1 MENAVP
7 MSETVS
13 ELKDILTIGDVE
25 RAVERL
31 SGVLHK
37 TPLKR
42 SETFSKLAGTDI
54 YLKYEN
60 LQKTGSFK
68 IRGAYNR
75 LCEIKEAGGI
85 TDVLAASAG
94 NHAQGVA
101 YAAREL
107 GLTATIV
114 MPKSTPIAKIKATEG
129 YGAEVVLA
137 GDCYDSAC
145 EFAKNLAKERGAEF
159 IHPFD
164 DPGIIAGQATL
175 GFEILRD
182 IPSVDI
188 VFVPAGGGGLL
199 SGVSFCLKSIN
210 PRIKIIGVQSAG
222 ADAVCRSFR
231 EKKRIGTDRPATIAD
246 GIAVS
251 LPGELTTELILKH
264 TDDMVTVTDSEIS
277 AAILVLLERCKE
289 LVEPAGATSVAAALK
304 MSEQIKGK
312 RAVCL
317 LSGGN
322 IDMGFVHKII
332 DLGLA
337 ARGRKLR
344 FKTVLPDVPGS
355 LERVA
360 KIIAESFA
368 NIVNVQYDRTSADLD
383 PQDVF
388 LHIVCEVSDRAHGK
402 KVCENLETAGY
413 TVIVEE

>member
-1 MENAVP
+1 MENTAETVQNIITIKDVENAV
-7 MSETVS
+7 
-13 ELKDILTIGDVE
+13 G
-25 RAVERL
+25 RL
-31 SGVLHK
+31 SQVLHK
-37 TPLKR
+37 TPLTR

-60 LQKTGSFK
+60 QQKTGSFK
-68 IRGAYNR
+68 IRGAYNK
-75 LCEIKEAGGI
+75 LCEIKGSVKN
-85 TDVLAASAG
+85 VLAASAG

-101 YAAREL
+101 YAAAAL
-107 GLTATIV
+107 GMTATIV
-114 MPKSTPIAKIKATEG
+114 MPKSTPIAKINATEG
-129 YGAEVVLA
+129 YGAEVVLF
-137 GDCYDSAC
+137 GDGYDSAY
-145 EFAKNLAKERGAEF
+145 EHAKTLAKEKNAEF

-164 DPGIIAGQATL
+164 DVSVIAGQGTL

-182 IPSVDI
+182 MPSVDV

-199 SGVSFCLKSIN
+199 AGVSFCLKSIN

-222 ADAVCRSFR
+222 ADAICKSFA
-231 EKKRIGTDRPATIAD
+231 EKKRISTLTSATIAD
-246 GIAVS
+246 GIAVKT
-251 LPGELTTELILKH
+251 PGELTTSLINTY
-264 TDDMVTVTDSEIS
+264 TDAMVTVTDAEIS
-277 AAILVLLERCKE
+277 SAILNLLERCKQ
-289 LVEPAGATSVAAALK
+289 LVEPAGATSLAAALK
-304 MSEQIKGK
+304 MSEEIRGK

-322 IDMGFVHKII
+322 IDMGFVHKLI

-388 LHIVCEVSDRAHGK
+388 LHIVCEVSDNEHGK
-402 KVCENLETAGY
+402 RVCENLEKEGY
-413 TVIVEE
+413 KVILAN

>member
-1 MENAVP
+1 
-7 MSETVS
+7 MSDST
-13 ELKDILTIGDVE
+13 ILTIGDVE
-25 RAVERL
+25 KATSRL

-60 LQKTGSFK
+60 QQKTGSFK
-68 IRGAYNR
+68 IRGAYNK
-75 LCEIKEAGGI
+75 LYQIKEAGGVK
-85 TDVLAASAG
+85 DVLAASAG

-101 YAAREL
+101 YAAAAL
-107 GLTATIV
+107 GLSATIV

-129 YGAEVVLA
+129 YGAEVILA
-137 GDCYDSAC
+137 GDSYDSAC
-145 EFAKNLAKERGAEF
+145 AFAKNLAVERGAEF

-164 DPGIIAGQATL
+164 DAAVIAGQGTL

-182 IPSVDI
+182 MPNVDV

-199 SGVSFCLKSIN
+199 AGVSYCLKSIN
-210 PRIKIIGVQSAG
+210 PRIKIIGVQSVG
-222 ADAVCRSFR
+222 ADAICRSFAA
-231 EKKRIGTDRPATIAD
+231 KKLIGTERTTTIAD

-251 LPGELTTELILKH
+251 MPGELTTAIINTY
-264 TDDMVTVTDSEIS
+264 TDDMVTVTDAEIS
-277 AAILVLLERCKE
+277 AAILNLLERAKQ
-289 LVEPAGATSVAAALK
+289 LVEPAGATSLAAALK
-304 MSEQIKGK
+304 MSEELKGK

-322 IDMGFVHKII
+322 IDMGFVHKLI

-360 KIIAESFA
+360 KIIAEAGA

-383 PQDVF
+383 PRDVF
-388 LHIVCEVSDRAHGK
+388 LHIICEVSDRDHGM

-413 TVIVEE
+413 KVIVSE